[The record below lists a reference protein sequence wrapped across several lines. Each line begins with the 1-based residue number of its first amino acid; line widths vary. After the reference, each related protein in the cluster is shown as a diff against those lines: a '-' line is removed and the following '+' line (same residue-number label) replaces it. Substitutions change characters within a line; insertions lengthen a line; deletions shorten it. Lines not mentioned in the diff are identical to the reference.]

1 MAPKRL
7 AKSGL
12 IAFAPIYCRAVLG
25 SGRVVIA
32 AILAA
37 PLAASIATS
46 LAASL
51 AASSASA
58 DPAVS
63 QNVPLPVPAPLPKTG
78 TAPPP
83 GAAAAR
89 PASDKPASD
98 KAAADKAASDKGAT
112 DKAAA
117 DKAASDKAATETRQA
132 PGLFPFSALFGN
144 KSSTAPAAPEPPS
157 PFDAKQ
163 RALLDRISNYLSSV
177 QTMVGKFV
185 QVGPDGGR
193 TEGTF
198 YMQKPG
204 RVRFEY
210 NPPSPI
216 DIISDGSSVVVRDR
230 KLATQDLYPLSQTP
244 LRYLLAERIN
254 LLRDTDV
261 VSVNADDSFATVVIE
276 QKQLLVGTDRL
287 MIMFDAKD
295 LTLKQWTVTDPQGF
309 DTTVAVYN
317 LDSTKKP
324 DPNLFVINYQRE
336 QTGVQ

>member
-1 MAPKRL
+1 MAPQRP

-12 IAFAPIYCRAVLG
+12 IAIAPAARHAMVLCC
-25 SGRVVIA
+25 SV
-32 AILAA
+32 ILAMGVMA
-37 PLAASIATS
+37 LVVSPTL
-46 LAASL
+46 
-51 AASSASA
+51 A

-63 QNVPLPVPAPLPKTG
+63 EKVPLPVPAPLPKTG
-78 TAPPP
+78 SAP
-83 GAAAAR
+83 AAAPARSSAESR
-89 PASDKPASD
+89 PA
-98 KAAADKAASDKGAT
+98 
-112 DKAAA
+112 
-117 DKAASDKAATETRQA
+117 ETRPA
-132 PGLFPFSALFGN
+132 ESPPAETRPSLFPFSALFGN
-144 KSSTAPAAPEPPS
+144 KSSTSSTPSKPAEPPSS

-163 RALLDRISNYLSSV
+163 RALLERISAYLSSV

-204 RVRFEY
+204 RVRFQY

-244 LRYLLAERIN
+244 LRYLLAERID
-254 LLRDTDV
+254 LLRDTDL
-261 VSVNADDSFATVVIE
+261 VSVTADDSFATVVIE
-276 QKQLLVGTDRL
+276 QKQLFVGTARL

-317 LDSTKKP
+317 LDSSKKP

>member
-7 AKSGL
+7 ARSGL
-12 IAFAPIYCRAVLG
+12 IAIAPILRRAPIGLCCGTIVA
-25 SGRVVIA
+25 IA
-32 AILAA
+32 VAILVA
-37 PLAASIATS
+37 PLAMTR
-46 LAASL
+46 
-51 AASSASA
+51 ASA
-58 DPAVS
+58 DPVVS
-63 QNVPLPVPAPLPKTG
+63 ENVPLPVPAPLPKTG
-78 TAPPP
+78 TAAPP
-83 GAAAAR
+83 AAAAAK
-89 PASDKPASD
+89 PATNDKSANDKSANDKP
-98 KAAADKAASDKGAT
+98 
-112 DKAAA
+112 
-117 DKAASDKAATETRQA
+117 ATETRQT
-132 PGLFPFSALFGN
+132 PSLFPFSALFGN
-144 KSSTAPAAPEPPS
+144 KSSPAPAAPEPPS

-163 RALLDRISNYLSSV
+163 RALLDRISAYLSNL
-177 QTMVGKFV
+177 QTVVGKFV

-204 RVRFEY
+204 RVRFQY

-244 LRYLLAERIN
+244 LRYLLAERID

-261 VSVNADDSFATVVIE
+261 VSVGADDSFATVVIE
-276 QKQLLVGTDRL
+276 QKQILIGTDRL

>member
-12 IAFAPIYCRAVLG
+12 IAIAPIYCRAVLG
-25 SGRVVIA
+25 SGCVVIA
-32 AILAA
+32 AILVA
-37 PLAASIATS
+37 PLATLLATS
-46 LAASL
+46 P
-51 AASSASA
+51 ASA
-58 DPAVS
+58 DPVVS

-78 TAPPP
+78 TAAPPA
-83 GAAAAR
+83 AAAAR
-89 PASDKPASD
+89 PATDKPASD
-98 KAAADKAASDKGAT
+98 KAAADKAAN
-112 DKAAA
+112 DKAAT

-132 PGLFPFSALFGN
+132 PSLFPFSALFGN
-144 KSSTAPAAPEPPS
+144 KSSTATPAPSAPEPPS

-198 YMQKPG
+198 YLQKPG
-204 RVRFEY
+204 RVRFQY

-254 LLRDTDV
+254 LLHDTDV

-276 QKQLLVGTDRL
+276 QKQLFVGTDRL

>member
-1 MAPKRL
+1 MAPKRP
-7 AKSGL
+7 ARSGL
-12 IAFAPIYCRAVLG
+12 IAIAPSIRPTAIGLCCSIV
-25 SGRVVIA
+25 A
-32 AILAA
+32 AIVVT
-37 PLAASIATS
+37 IFATCW
-46 LAASL
+46 AVAN
-51 AASSASA
+51 
-58 DPAVS
+58 PAVS
-63 QNVPLPVPAPLPKTG
+63 ENVPLPVPAPLPKTV

-83 GAAAAR
+83 AAA
-89 PASDKPASD
+89 KP
-98 KAAADKAASDKGAT
+98 
-112 DKAAA
+112 
-117 DKAASDKAATETRQA
+117 ATETRQT
-132 PGLFPFSALFGN
+132 PSLFPFSALFGN
-144 KSSTAPAAPEPPS
+144 KSSTATPATSAPSAPEPPS
-157 PFDAKQ
+157 PCDAKQ

-204 RVRFEY
+204 RVHFEY

-244 LRYLLAERIN
+244 LRYLLAERID

-261 VSVNADDSFATVVIE
+261 VSVSADDSFATVVIE
-276 QKQLLVGTDRL
+276 QKQLLVGTNRL

-295 LTLKQWTVTDPQGF
+295 LTLKQWTVTDLQGF